1 MKTNKLSLYRGK
13 SLFLLISIKAQ
24 ENSVLIKIFFLTLNV
39 VVNEVTTGPERVKK
53 G

>member
-1 MKTNKLSLYRGK
+1 MKTNKLSLYRRK
-13 SLFLLISIKAQ
+13 SLFFLISIKAQ
-24 ENSVLIKIFFLTLNV
+24 ENSVLIKNFLTLNM